1 MSTTSKERHT
11 FSKVAIAGH
20 RDFSSSHDDNLQAL
34 IEAEMMRYEVDIEKS
49 VERQN
54 LTLDTFWDEER
65 RTLFPSLHFARTI
78 VCCCMGTSVPAE
90 RLFSTSSS
98 MLTKARNRLP
108 LQHHDPPFSTV
119 FA

>member
-34 IEAEMMRYEVDIEKS
+34 IEAEMMRHEVDIEKS

-54 LTLDTFWDEER
+54 LTLDAFWDEGR
-65 RTLFPSLHFARTI
+65 RTLFPS
-78 VCCCMGTSVPAE
+78 VPPE